1 MVRSTVGQSILGA
14 LDYAMGGEDRR
25 LQRDDQLQV
34 TRSRQLANQAATREI
49 RNMEDAEIFN
59 DLLSRGLITPVEGG
73 GYQVSDVT
81 SWRPDQQQAF
91 FRSDSNYFR
100 NPNNPDFEFA
110 GIGASPNK
118 GQYVLLGTGGRPI
131 TENATSDPNDPVRQF
146 SAAEINDVAQSRL
159 NSMLANAVQ
168 VNPGSQQV
176 LTQRAVNAQVKLGS
190 LRQDLLDSLD
200 GITEADPNAG
210 RTVYEAFS
218 NMTYPE
224 LLEAAE
230 EQGLDLTQHFRQYG
244 QPEAAPQVPTIG
256 QTTAAPEDPPT
267 TGRSIEDIE
276 ADLAIVRDLPRNRR
290 NIQRENAL
298 EDELEE
304 ASTTAQQMSI
314 SPEEASEIARLEAE
328 RAALLEDTSNSRRRN
343 RLVAAIDRDLARLRA
358 GSSSSQT
365 EASSNNVQQRG
376 SPTYAALV
384 EERDAAQAALT
395 EEQNTVSAQRRVR
408 QLRAAERRLRDA
420 ESAIE
425 NFGVGF
431 QPTTGRVGMMS
442 PPPEEAPE
450 TTTAVSTSAP
460 SAPAPDTNMD
470 AAIADV
476 RRMLQDKPQPTQADI
491 SYGARRAQE
500 LGVRTPEDVARL
512 VDDADKRAIMYAT
525 AAIYAGDPAVQS
537 TILDRFGNYMRTGS
551 FSTSPTNVAQANAAA
566 TRNQI
571 AAGNLSLNQA
581 QFNYDQYADNAA
593 FNEAL
598 RENAVV
604 IETGLNNNKVGSP
617 EHNTALIRLDS
628 QIQALRS
635 ETDSRRRL
643 ALFDST
649 MDTIGTYV
657 IDLAS
662 KENDGVFGFFA
673 DFFKPEGARIGVDFG
688 PERFQIIRNRGGAL
702 KRIEIL
708 GPSGQRTE
716 NEISASELG
725 SELGTQMLEYFA
737 QTIEAGQEA
746 LQR

>member
-176 LTQRAVNAQVKLGS
+176 LTQRAVNAQVKLGR

-200 GITEADPNAG
+200 GITEADPSAG

-230 EQGLDLTQHFRQYG
+230 EQGLDLTQHFEQYG
-244 QPEAAPQVPTIG
+244 QPEAAPQAPTIG
-256 QTTAAPEDPPT
+256 QTTAAPEGPSP

-276 ADLAIVRDLPRNRR
+276 ADLARVRDLPRNRG
-290 NIQRENAL
+290 NIRDRRAL

-304 ASTTAQQMSI
+304 ASSTAQQVNI
-314 SPEEASEIARLEAE
+314 SPEDASEIARLETE
-328 RAALLEDTSNSRRRN
+328 LAALEDGSNSRR
-343 RLVAAIDRDLARLRA
+343 LTKSKAAIRRDLARLRA

-365 EASSNNVQQRG
+365 EASSNNVQQRS
-376 SPTYAALV
+376 SPTYAELV

-408 QLRAAERRLRDA
+408 QLEAAEQRVRDA

-460 SAPAPDTNMD
+460 STPAPDTNMD

-566 TRNQI
+566 IRNQI
-571 AAGNLSLNQA
+571 AAGNLALSTEK
-581 QFNYDQYADNAA
+581 FNSDKDTNDANFNKELLDNS
-593 FNEAL
+593 
-598 RENAVV
+598 V
-604 IETGLNNNKVGSP
+604 ETKSGLVNNKVGSP
-617 EHNTALIRLDS
+617 EHNTALFRLDS

-635 ETDSRRRL
+635 ETDRERRL

-657 IDLAS
+657 IDLAA
-662 KENDGVFGFFA
+662 KEDDGVFGFFA
-673 DFFKPEGARIGVDFG
+673 DFFKPQGARIGVDFG
-688 PERFQIIRNRGGAL
+688 PDRFKIIRNRAGAL
-702 KRIEIL
+702 QRIEIL

-716 NEISASELG
+716 SEISASALG
-725 SELGTQMLEYFA
+725 SELGTQMLEFFA

-746 LQR
+746 SQR

>member
-230 EQGLDLTQHFRQYG
+230 EQGLDLTQHFKQYG

-256 QTTAAPEDPPT
+256 QTTAAPEDPST

-304 ASTTAQQMSI
+304 ATAQQVSI

-328 RAALLEDTSNSRRRN
+328 RAALLENTRNSRRRTRDIN
-343 RLVAAIDRDLARLRA
+343 KIDRDLARLRA

-365 EASSNNVQQRG
+365 EASSNNV
-376 SPTYAALV
+376 
-384 EERDAAQAALT
+384 
-395 EEQNTVSAQRRVR
+395 
-408 QLRAAERRLRDA
+408 
-420 ESAIE
+420 
-425 NFGVGF
+425 
-431 QPTTGRVGMMS
+431 MS

-476 RRMLQDKPQPTQADI
+476 RRIHI
-491 SYGARRAQE
+491 S
-500 LGVRTPEDVARL
+500 
-512 VDDADKRAIMYAT
+512 
-525 AAIYAGDPAVQS
+525 
-537 TILDRFGNYMRTGS
+537 
-551 FSTSPTNVAQANAAA
+551 
-566 TRNQI
+566 
-571 AAGNLSLNQA
+571 
-581 QFNYDQYADNAA
+581 
-593 FNEAL
+593 
-598 RENAVV
+598 
-604 IETGLNNNKVGSP
+604 
-617 EHNTALIRLDS
+617 
-628 QIQALRS
+628 
-635 ETDSRRRL
+635 
-643 ALFDST
+643 
-649 MDTIGTYV
+649 IGGRCRW
-657 IDLAS
+657 S
-662 KENDGVFGFFA
+662 
-673 DFFKPEGARIGVDFG
+673 
-688 PERFQIIRNRGGAL
+688 
-702 KRIEIL
+702 
-708 GPSGQRTE
+708 
-716 NEISASELG
+716 
-725 SELGTQMLEYFA
+725 
-737 QTIEAGQEA
+737 
-746 LQR
+746 